1 MIASFIAAGLRLFT
15 GARARG
21 AAAAWAGD
29 GPRVFFA
36 NHTSNLDF
44 VALWAVLPP
53 ELRRRTRPA
62 AARDYWLGGPLRRW
76 LAERVFRAVLIERKQ
91 VTRANNPLEQM
102 LPVLEAGECLII
114 FPEGGRF
121 EGAELA
127 PFKSGLFHLAQRC
140 PAARLVPVYIENLNR
155 VLPKGEVLAVP
166 VLCAVN
172 FGEPLRLEEGE
183 TREAFLQRAREAVRA
198 LGPKTEDAIS

>member
-1 MIASFIAAGLRLFT
+1 MIASSIAAGLRLFT

-29 GPRVFFA
+29 EPRVFFA

-183 TREAFLQRAREAVRA
+183 TREAFLQRAREAVRS
-198 LGPKTEDAIS
+198 LGPKTEDATS

>member
-1 MIASFIAAGLRLFT
+1 MIAGLIATGLRLFT

-21 AAAAWAGD
+21 ASAAWEGD

-53 ELRRRTRPA
+53 ALRRRTRPV
-62 AARDYWLGGPLRRW
+62 AARDYWLGGPVRRW
-76 LAERVFRAVLIERKQ
+76 LAGSVFRAVLIERKQ
-91 VTRANNPLEQM
+91 VTRANNPVEQM
-102 LPVLEAGECLII
+102 VPVLAAGECLIL

-166 VLCAVN
+166 ILCSVT
-172 FGEPLRLEEGE
+172 FGEPLRLEDGE
-183 TREAFLQRAREAVRA
+183 TKDVFLARARAAVQGMGPEPEA
-198 LGPKTEDAIS
+198 GKD

>member
-1 MIASFIAAGLRLFT
+1 MIASVIAAGLRLFT

-76 LAERVFRAVLIERKQ
+76 LAQRVFRAVLIERKQ

-102 LPVLEAGECLII
+102 LPVLEAGESLII

-172 FGEPLRLEEGE
+172 FGEPVRLAEGE
-183 TREAFLQRAREAVRA
+183 TREAFLQRAREAVRS
-198 LGPKTEDAIS
+198 LGPKSEETTS